1 MSASVGPPA
10 QPELPDL
17 SHLTEE
23 ERSIIQ
29 AVMERQKKEEEQEQS
44 MLKDKEE
51 PKSPTPQEKDQPKPQ
66 PSQWNP
72 FSGISELVSNVL
84 QTPQRSPVEE
94 EPKPKLHQQFEMYKD
109 QVKKIGDEAQKV
121 QEPKGESPICG
132 ICHKTKFADGCG
144 HVCSYCQ
151 SKFCARCGGRV
162 SLRSNKVMWVCNLCR
177 KQQEILTKSGAWFYS
192 QQPAGADGCRL
203 GAKRTTPS
211 PGPANQDSLKNGSE
225 LSTPIDRKRSPSA
238 SSHREGGEHTQYAP
252 PDGSMPQ
259 SPSDYGRDP
268 RQSPRRSR
276 IHDGGGG
283 YADSRGRW
291 RSQDEPLD
299 AELDDYALQRRREE
313 EYQARYRSDP
323 NLARYPVKPQPYEEQ
338 MRIHAEVSRARH
350 ERRHSDV
357 SLAYT
362 ELDELQGGRLS
373 RPPLTG
379 TGPRSYSVDRS
390 SPGQRAS
397 NHSPPTP
404 HRSPVLGDG
413 GRRGVG
419 DGLRKQH
426 HLDPSSA
433 MRRGKPDE
441 VDGMLRNDSLSSD
454 QSETVRPPGNQSHRS
469 RRTGK
474 MRQTGSFSSSEE
486 ELATTPEYTSCEDVD
501 LESHSVRGKRKTNAR
516 PIFLDVTYGQP
527 ERRTDGRSYE
537 EDDAEWSEPQVKD
550 SGVDTCSSTTLNE
563 ESSQAEKHPVTWQP
577 SKDGERLIGRILLN
591 KRMKDG
597 TVPRDTGALL
607 GLKVVGGKMTESG
620 KLCAFITKVKRGSLA
635 DTVGHLRPGDQ
646 VIEWNG
652 RVLQGATFKEVYN
665 IIMESKPEPQVE
677 LVVSRPIGDV
687 PRIPESTHGQLE
699 SSSSS
704 FESQKM
710 GPAISVTSPMSPGML
725 RDAPQY
731 LSGQLSSPC
740 LSRRTTPF
748 VPRVQVKL
756 WYDKV
761 GHQLI
766 VTILGAK
773 DLPSRD
779 DGRPRNPYV
788 KIYFLP
794 DRSDKSKRR
803 TKTVKKSLEPK
814 WNQTFMYSPV
824 HRREFR
830 ERMLEIT
837 LWDQARVREEESEF
851 LGEILIEL
859 ETALLDDQQH
869 WYKLQTHDLSSM
881 PLPNPSPY
889 MQRRLLQGESPTRRL
904 QNKGSIYYSSGSQ
917 RISDSEFS
925 DYDCKDGI
933 GVISDYRHNG
943 RDFQSSTLSV
953 PEQVMSSNHCSRSDM
968 FRTRSR
974 SPSVPP
980 PQSRSLDHGVRG
992 GPSLHR
998 TGRMD
1003 RHQMSEDRYSPDSR
1017 YLTLPPRNRH
1027 RQPVTDPV
1035 FQDPS
1040 SLSYPLYREDA
1051 VKLLR
1056 STRMGRAYSEG
1067 AYGSLDRRRLREWGM
1082 SEFPERY
1089 YNGPNP
1095 VPTPWPNHMM
1105 NGTSEHYGRTCPRI
1119 EIEPS
1124 TDTERE
1130 DHIPEFPVAPDN
1142 FEEDLRYSRGTVDRR
1157 DYHRSRSADQR
1168 PMLERPAY
1176 TRSRSTERP
1185 ESGYIRSMPSLPS
1198 GRSAPTSPA
1207 LSRANPRGGSVQTSP
1222 TGTPI
1227 CSRRGRQLP
1236 QVPPKGGLDRSGE
1249 EVIQHSEVVTGT
1261 EPPPPAPPPP
1271 APAPAPVPP
1280 PPPTTQ
1286 VSVPE
1291 PEEKPPAPPPVNGRK
1306 EVTWED
1312 LQRKATVEAVAENG
1326 DAGSLKDPQAKRG
1339 LDTLS
1344 MKSSDSDV
1352 SDVSA
1357 MSSVSRLSSASY
1369 MSVQSERARGSR
1381 RISRGDALQGSQ
1393 GEELSLSELMD
1404 AVIGV
1409 GGGGAEGGEAGL
1421 GEVEVMEEEEGGEQA
1436 LENDGRQSAGAGSNI
1451 TKSSSVGGEMCSLG
1465 RNDDDDEDKKR
1476 RSSFGAKM
1484 AAMVG
1489 LGKKSQS
1496 TSQLD
1501 PEEEGKKKKPVRLAI
1516 QRSVETGLAIE
1527 FKNRMTRQPS
1537 RETAED
1543 GENPKP
1549 GNLIFPGVKISSDS
1563 QFTEFLDGLGPAQL
1577 AGRQTLATPPMGD
1590 IQIGMV
1596 HRKERLDVEVIRARG
1611 LVGKP
1616 GNKQTPAPYVKVYLL
1631 DNGKCI
1637 NKKKTRLARKTLD
1650 PLYQQQLQFEENPEG
1665 KVLQII
1671 VWGDYG
1677 RMDHKSFMGA
1687 AQILLDDLELTNMV
1701 IGWYKLFPPTSLV
1714 DPTLAPLS
1722 SKPSQSAQGGGS
1734 NVRS

>member
-1236 QVPPKGGLDRSGE
+1236 QVPPKGGLDRK
-1249 EVIQHSEVVTGT
+1249 
-1261 EPPPPAPPPP
+1261 
-1271 APAPAPVPP
+1271 
-1280 PPPTTQ
+1280 
-1286 VSVPE
+1286 

>member
-1 MSASVGPPA
+1 MSARGAPAPATSPVAPDPPDM
-10 QPELPDL
+10 PDL

-23 ERSIIQ
+23 ERKIILS
-29 AVMERQKKEEEQEQS
+29 VMDRQKKEEEKEQS
-44 MLKDKEE
+44 TLKEAPSED
-51 PKSPTPQEKDQPKPQ
+51 TKPH
-66 PSQWNP
+66 PAQWNP
-72 FSGISELVSNVL
+72 FSGITELVSNVL
-84 QTPQRSPVEE
+84 QPQSKSPSEE
-94 EPKPKLHQQFEMYKD
+94 EPKPKLHQQFKMYKD
-109 QVKKIGDEAQKV
+109 QVKKIGDEAPKNPEQK
-121 QEPKGESPICG
+121 GDSPTCG

-151 SKFCARCGGRV
+151 TKFCARCGGRV

-192 QQPAGADGCRL
+192 GPEGSRSGPQAKVRRGPAGAY
-203 GAKRTTPS
+203 
-211 PGPANQDSLKNGSE
+211 QDPLRNGSGIP
-225 LSTPIDRKRSPSA
+225 TDRNRSPSA
-238 SSHREGGEHTQYAP
+238 SRDPNAAYNQREGEGGLQYAP
-252 PDGSMPQ
+252 AEGGMPR

-268 RQSPRRSR
+268 GHSPRSSR
-276 IHDGGGG
+276 MYNEVGD
-283 YADSRGRW
+283 YQDSRGRW
-291 RSQDEPLD
+291 HSQGQHLD
-299 AELDDYALQRRREE
+299 GQLDDYELQRRREE

-323 NLARYPVKPQPYEEQ
+323 NLARYPIKPQPYEEQ
-338 MRIHAEVSRARH
+338 MRIHAQVSRARH

-362 ELDELQGGRLS
+362 ELDEPLHGPGGRQS
-373 RPPLTG
+373 RLPLLG
-379 TGPRSYSVDRS
+379 GPSQRSYSVDRS
-390 SPGQRAS
+390 SPGHRMS

-404 HRSPVLGDG
+404 HRSPVLGDS
-413 GRRGVG
+413 RRG
-419 DGLRKQH
+419 LAEPTRKPIPQQH

-433 MRRGKPDE
+433 MRRNKRDKM
-441 VDGMLRNDSLSSD
+441 DNMLRNDSLSSD
-454 QSETVRPPGNQSHRS
+454 QSESVRPPPPRPHRS
-469 RRTGK
+469 KRLGKLRT
-474 MRQTGSFSSSEE
+474 MGSFSSSEE
-486 ELATTPEYTSCEDVD
+486 ELATTPEYTSCEDVE
-501 LESHSVRGKRKTNAR
+501 LESESISEKGNIQRGKRKTNEQAY
-516 PIFLDVTYGQP
+516 FLDTSYAP
-527 ERRTDGRSYE
+527 SERQNTVVRFWEGSHE
-537 EDDAEWSEPQVKD
+537 EDAEWCEPQVKD

-563 ESSQAEKHPVTWQP
+563 EHSHSDKHPVTWQP
-577 SKDGERLIGRILLN
+577 SKDGERLIGRVVLN

-620 KLCAFITKVKRGSLA
+620 RLCAFITKVKRGSLA

-646 VIEWNG
+646 VLEWNG

-665 IIMESKPEPQVE
+665 IILESKPEPQVE

-710 GPAISVTSPMSPGML
+710 GPSISVTSPMSPGML
-725 RDAPQY
+725 RDTSQY

-740 LSRRTTPF
+740 LSRRTTAF

-773 DLPSRD
+773 DLPPRE

-830 ERMLEIT
+830 ERMLEVT

-859 ETALLDDQQH
+859 ETALLDDQPH
-869 WYKLQTHDLSSM
+869 WYKLQTHDVSSM

-889 MQRRLLQGESPTRRL
+889 MQRRLLHGESPTRRL
-904 QNKGSIYYSSGSQ
+904 QNKGPYFFNSGSQ

-925 DYDCKDGI
+925 DYDCEDGI

-968 FRTRSR
+968 IRTRSR

-992 GPSLHR
+992 GPSHYGPQHR
-998 TGRMD
+998 L
-1003 RHQMSEDRYSPDSR
+1003 SEDRYSPDSH
-1017 YLTLPPRNRH
+1017 YLTLPPRTRH
-1027 RQPVTDPV
+1027 RQASIDSAV
-1035 FQDPS
+1035 QDPRRMRRDRQMS
-1040 SLSYPLYREDA
+1040 TYSDSYE
-1051 VKLLR
+1051 
-1056 STRMGRAYSEG
+1056 S
-1067 AYGSLDRRRLREWGM
+1067 
-1082 SEFPERY
+1082 PERY
-1089 YNGPNP
+1089 YNGPNH
-1095 VPTPWPNHMM
+1095 VSTPWPNHVM
-1105 NGTSEHYGRTCPRI
+1105 NGTG
-1119 EIEPS
+1119 
-1124 TDTERE
+1124 
-1130 DHIPEFPVAPDN
+1130 
-1142 FEEDLRYSRGTVDRR
+1142 G
-1157 DYHRSRSADQR
+1157 DY
-1168 PMLERPAY
+1168 
-1176 TRSRSTERP
+1176 
-1185 ESGYIRSMPSLPS
+1185 
-1198 GRSAPTSPA
+1198 
-1207 LSRANPRGGSVQTSP
+1207 RANPRTGSVQTSP
-1222 TGTPI
+1222 TSTPMS
-1227 CSRRGRQLP
+1227 SRRGRQLP
-1236 QVPPKGGLDRSGE
+1236 QVPPKGSMDRS
-1249 EVIQHSEVVTGT
+1249 T
-1261 EPPPPAPPPP
+1261 
-1271 APAPAPVPP
+1271 
-1280 PPPTTQ
+1280 
-1286 VSVPE
+1286 
-1291 PEEKPPAPPPVNGRK
+1291 
-1306 EVTWED
+1306 
-1312 LQRKATVEAVAENG
+1312 
-1326 DAGSLKDPQAKRG
+1326 LKDPSKRG
-1339 LDTLS
+1339 MDSLS
-1344 MKSSDSDV
+1344 MRSSDSDV

-1357 MSSVSRLSSASY
+1357 MSSASRLSSTSY
-1369 MSVQSERARGSR
+1369 MSVQSERVRASR
-1381 RISRGDALQGSQ
+1381 KIRAQT
-1393 GEELSLSELMD
+1393 
-1404 AVIGV
+1404 ATP
-1409 GGGGAEGGEAGL
+1409 
-1421 GEVEVMEEEEGGEQA
+1421 
-1436 LENDGRQSAGAGSNI
+1436 GSNI
-1451 TKSSSVGGEMCSLG
+1451 TKSSSVGGDMCSLG
-1465 RNDDDDEDKKR
+1465 RNDDDDDDKKR

-1527 FKNRMTRQPS
+1527 MKSRMTRQPS
-1537 RETAED
+1537 RETTDDSEK
-1543 GENPKP
+1543 PKP
-1549 GNLIFPGVKISSDS
+1549 GNLIFPGVKISKDS

-1631 DNGKCI
+1631 DNGKCV
-1637 NKKKTRLARKTLD
+1637 NKKKTRTARKTLD
-1650 PLYQQQLQFEENPEG
+1650 PLYQQQLQFEESPEG

-1722 SKPSQSAQGGGS
+1722 SKPPESGLESS